1 MINSTTHIN
10 KYRQE
15 CLSLV
20 ELMISMTLALM
31 LSIAVIT
38 VFTTNSR
45 SFKQDANILRM
56 QDDARH
62 ALREIAFELSMAGH
76 YADLLIPGSVTPDDS
91 LSLLT
96 DCGPI
101 GIADWMYQTVQP
113 GTGQFLSIVAVD
125 NASTGD
131 AAANFTCI
139 DASEFQGGSD
149 IVSIKRV
156 AGVRNVAPDNGH
168 VYLRTNG
175 TVGLLFQQP
184 VSTTPAIAIPNPRAD
199 WEYRPSIFFIRNY
212 ADAPGDGI
220 PTLCK
225 KVLTGTTPTM
235 VTECLATGIENLQ
248 VEYGIDTTENGNANL
263 FLTNPTIVQMQT
275 VVSARI
281 YILARTLEIDTAY
294 DNDKTYNLS
303 NAAPFA
309 PGDGFHRRVFSTTV
323 TIQNIRSLNA
333 MGF

>member
-1 MINSTTHIN
+1 MTLIY
-10 KYRQE
+10 KYRQQG
-15 CLSLV
+15 LGLV
-20 ELMISMTLALM
+20 ELMIAMTLSLL
-31 LSIAVIT
+31 LSIAVIS
-38 VFTTNSR
+38 VFTANSR
-45 SFKQDANILRM
+45 TFKQDENILRM

-62 ALREIAFELSMAGH
+62 ALREVAFELSMAGH

-131 AAANFTCI
+131 AAANFSCI

-156 AGVRNVAPDNGH
+156 AGVRNVAPDNGR

-184 VSTTPAIAIPNPRAD
+184 VSTTPAIAIPDPRAD

-212 ADAPGDGI
+212 ADAPGDEI

-225 KVLTGTTPTM
+225 KVLTGATPAMT
-235 VTECLATGIENLQ
+235 TECIANGIENLQ
-248 VEYGIDTTENGNANL
+248 VEYGIDTTEDGNANL
-263 FLTNPTIVQMQT
+263 FLPNPTIVQMQT

-281 YILARTLEIDTAY
+281 YILARTLNDDIRYE
-294 DNDKTYNLS
+294 NDKTYNVS
-303 NAAPFA
+303 NANPFS
-309 PGDGFHRRVFSTTV
+309 PGDGFHRRVLSTTV
-323 TIQNIRSLNA
+323 AIQNIRSLNA
-333 MGF
+333 LGY